1 MGLVV
6 REDEDMNLANLFRPP
21 PLDPILQVVSGVAIF
36 RECTRGELET
46 LKLHL
51 HERHFLAGEIVFDE
65 GEEGEG
71 MYVVIRGKLRANR
84 KGLLAKKVLGVI
96 LPGESFGEMALLG
109 AGERMATV
117 VAEED
122 STVLAMFRP
131 ELQALAQARPRLGYK
146 IAMGVALVL
155 ESRLRKV
162 AEGDTSQPSAT

>member
-1 MGLVV
+1 
-6 REDEDMNLANLFRPP
+6 
-21 PLDPILQVVSGVAIF
+21 
-36 RECTRGELET
+36 
-46 LKLHL
+46 
-51 HERHFLAGEIVFDE
+51 
-65 GEEGEG
+65 

-96 LPGESFGEMALLG
+96 SPGESFGEMALLG

-146 IAMGVALVL
+146 IAMGVALGL

-162 AEGDTSQPSAT
+162 AEGASSQPSAT

>member
-6 REDEDMNLANLFRPP
+6 REDEVMNLANLFRPP

-96 LPGESFGEMALLG
+96 SPGESFGEMAL
-109 AGERMATV
+109 
-117 VAEED
+117 
-122 STVLAMFRP
+122 
-131 ELQALAQARPRLGYK
+131 
-146 IAMGVALVL
+146 
-155 ESRLRKV
+155 
-162 AEGDTSQPSAT
+162 